1 MEKKLPD
8 DNLEEFLRNS
18 FNQYKENPT
27 DQVWDR
33 IDNSLHTVSIARTSY
48 FKKLFYPI
56 AATLLLSSLT
66 YLIYTNRALKN
77 KLDAAL
83 SLQHEIVTT
92 PVGSETVQTDLS
104 NTEKINELNTSED
117 DYLNKVNEENKIEA
131 GSQSTEPK
139 NVEILKPDGF
149 TQKIKSNLEDPDRSE
164 KSSILTKTNT
174 EKNNETVSGLISKQD
189 NGSFKKSNGSK
200 LKRNQI
206 LKTNKT
212 INAGPENSGQS
223 KGDRRI
229 KNSIDLLA
237 HTDRTTISETDES
250 QEIAVTK
257 EVTNSPTRA
266 DILVSNL
273 PFKNTEINHTKANF
287 RFSTAYPYYTN
298 PLPVLGI
305 GADEV
310 SLSAGTIYESGKIEN
325 ERGKDFRGSN
335 EFRTNNSWQVGLT
348 LNKGISKNLYFSA
361 GLGFKHFD
369 IINDISQSISFGNRR
384 PKPGGMP
391 FEHEFPF
398 KLQCSAGSSD
408 IVIRTEQLDQRVSY
422 TDNQPIELK
431 IQTEI
436 ELNYL
441 TIPVGLQYRFLKN
454 KFFAGAGLGLNID
467 ILARSS
473 ASNPEVKLL
482 NNILKPIEQPQLSK
496 LGQTQEIVLNS
507 RVNLIAGYTINK
519 NFKIYLSPELY
530 LPVSDRT
537 NDRAGKIATNAF
549 GIQAGLSYSLN

>member
-1 MEKKLPD
+1 
-8 DNLEEFLRNS
+8 
-18 FNQYKENPT
+18 
-27 DQVWDR
+27 
-33 IDNSLHTVSIARTSY
+33 
-48 FKKLFYPI
+48 
-56 AATLLLSSLT
+56 
-66 YLIYTNRALKN
+66 
-77 KLDAAL
+77 
-83 SLQHEIVTT
+83 VTT

-117 DYLNKVNEENKIEA
+117 DYLNKVNEENKIED

-273 PFKNTEINHTKANF
+273 PFKNKEINHTKANF

>member
-1 MEKKLPD
+1 M
-8 DNLEEFLRNS
+8 
-18 FNQYKENPT
+18 
-27 DQVWDR
+27 
-33 IDNSLHTVSIARTSY
+33 
-48 FKKLFYPI
+48 
-56 AATLLLSSLT
+56 
-66 YLIYTNRALKN
+66 
-77 KLDAAL
+77 
-83 SLQHEIVTT
+83 TT

-257 EVTNSPTRA
+257 EVANSPTRA

-273 PFKNTEINHTKANF
+273 PFKNKEINHTKANF

-398 KLQCSAGSSD
+398 KLLPRKQTCFLPMDDLG
-408 IVIRTEQLDQRVSY
+408 TMC
-422 TDNQPIELK
+422 IENRNCK
-431 IQTEI
+431 
-436 ELNYL
+436 
-441 TIPVGLQYRFLKN
+441 K
-454 KFFAGAGLGLNID
+454 
-467 ILARSS
+467 
-473 ASNPEVKLL
+473 L
-482 NNILKPIEQPQLSK
+482 NNSFHLCGKMK
-496 LGQTQEIVLNS
+496 
-507 RVNLIAGYTINK
+507 
-519 NFKIYLSPELY
+519 KIHDFIKML
-530 LPVSDRT
+530 
-537 NDRAGKIATNAF
+537 
-549 GIQAGLSYSLN
+549 

>member
-117 DYLNKVNEENKIEA
+117 DYLNKVNEENKIED

-273 PFKNTEINHTKANF
+273 PFKNKEINHTKANF

>member
-257 EVTNSPTRA
+257 EVANSPTRA

-273 PFKNTEINHTKANF
+273 PFKNKEINHTKANF

>member
-18 FNQYKENPT
+18 FNQYKENPA

-33 IDNSLHTVSIARTSY
+33 IDNSLDTVSPVSTFY
-48 FKKLFYPI
+48 FKKLIYPI

-66 YLIYTNRALKN
+66 YLIYTNLALKN

-273 PFKNTEINHTKANF
+273 PFKNKEINHTKANF